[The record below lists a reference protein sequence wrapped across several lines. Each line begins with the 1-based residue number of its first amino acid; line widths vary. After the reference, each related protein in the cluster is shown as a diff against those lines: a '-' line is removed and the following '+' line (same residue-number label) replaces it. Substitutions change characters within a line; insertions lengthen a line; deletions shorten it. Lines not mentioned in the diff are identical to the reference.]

1 MVSLD
6 HRPIPVSFTSFD
18 DFRHF
23 RVDLK
28 HKLLSVT
35 ILYGAHANVLQ
46 GDDALGYV
54 LGRVLEIIKTP
65 VIEDKPATLP
75 AFPASALK
83 WKMMVET
90 FVISRSLVFY
100 CIKVNRM

>member
-54 LGRVLEIIKTP
+54 LGRVLEIIKAP

-75 AFPASALK
+75 AFPASALE
-83 WKMMVET
+83 WKMLET
-90 FVISRSLVFY
+90 FVIRRSL
-100 CIKVNRM
+100 ILTT

>member
-6 HRPIPVSFTSFD
+6 DSPIAVRFTSFD

-23 RVDLK
+23 SVDLEY
-28 HKLLSVT
+28 KLLAVT
-35 ILYGAHANVLQ
+35 ILHGAHADVLQ
-46 GDDALGYV
+46 RDDALGHV
-54 LGRVLEIIKTP
+54 LCCVLEIVKTL
-65 VIEDKPATLP
+65 VIQDKPPTLP